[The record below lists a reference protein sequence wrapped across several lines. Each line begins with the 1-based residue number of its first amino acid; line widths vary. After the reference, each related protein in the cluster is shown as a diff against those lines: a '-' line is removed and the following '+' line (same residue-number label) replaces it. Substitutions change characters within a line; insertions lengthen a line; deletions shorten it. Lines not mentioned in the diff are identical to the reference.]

1 MAATLARRIAVKV
14 LESAERR
21 KSYVNLALN
30 SRLTGDITKEDR
42 ARITDLVYGTSRYLG
57 TIDRH
62 LTPHCKRDLQDL
74 PGPIRAILRLA
85 LYEILYTQTPPPVA
99 VDQAVELAK
108 LYGHRGTASL
118 VNGVLRSFLRKGSE
132 PVPSLAE
139 DPAEHIAITYSHP
152 QWLVERWV
160 L

>member
-1 MAATLARRIAVKV
+1 MAATLARRIAVEV

-30 SRLTGDITKEDR
+30 SRLTADLTKEDR
-42 ARITDLVYGTSRYLG
+42 ARITDLVYGTSRHLG

-62 LTPHCKRDLQDL
+62 LAPHCRRRLQDL

-99 VDQAVELAK
+99 VDQAVTEPSAYILSNNQEEYAYIGAK
-108 LYGHRGTASL
+108 WLFEQMGG
-118 VNGVLRSFLRKGSE
+118 KGA
-132 PVPSLAE
+132 V
-139 DPAEHIAITYSHP
+139 
-152 QWLVERWV
+152 V
-160 L
+160 